1 MEMAIMKIRIRYNH
15 FEKRNLQS
23 PPFRPFFLQFLAT
36 IIESLPMLTHL
47 DISGTNLAGTG
58 VAQFKAS
65 DSIRSSDIPGL
76 VSRAT
81 NPLQFL
87 GLYNTA
93 HSACRR
99 YDIPAVMVC
108 CLYD

>member
-1 MEMAIMKIRIRYNH
+1 
-15 FEKRNLQS
+15 
-23 PPFRPFFLQFLAT
+23 
-36 IIESLPMLTHL
+36 MLTHL

-58 VAQFKAS
+58 VAQFGAQEKVK
-65 DSIRSSDIPGL
+65 SSDIPGL
-76 VSRAT
+76 VSRAN

-99 YDIPAVMVC
+99 HDIPALTVSIVVFESVLSSFDS
-108 CLYD
+108 LYNATHHFMF

>member
-1 MEMAIMKIRIRYNH
+1 MPSNVLETMSWNI
-15 FEKRNLQS
+15 
-23 PPFRPFFLQFLAT
+23 FFLQFLAT

-65 DSIRSSDIPGL
+65 DSIKSSDIPGL

-99 YDIPAVMVC
+99 YDIPAITVC
-108 CLYD
+108 YPRGKLL